1 MTIST
6 IRPTARVR
14 GLVLALAAATTLAAC
29 GGGADSTDAG
39 GTSPGGDTASGE
51 TAEDATGGGGGK
63 DPSEIHVAFIGA
75 DGSQNFTQEML
86 KGAEA
91 AAEEFGV
98 DVQVLAPTSLDGQA
112 QVRMM
117 EDAMRSAT
125 DGIAIMSLT
134 PDLLIRTQAKAVA
147 DGIPVVSVDVPAL
160 EGSDVTTHLGND
172 NFAAGEMLAGEA
184 ISRLQEEG
192 ITEGTAV
199 VASPIPGVPTLDLR
213 AEGMK
218 AAIKEALP
226 DFTVVGPVA
235 SAPDP
240 TGNFTAWSNLVSA
253 NRDAAVFMD
262 AGDAALASLARI
274 NRENDNRYLTGA
286 FDLNDA
292 GLDAI
297 AEDINFAS
305 GDPQHF
311 LKGYL
316 STRALIENATGEAEL
331 WEGWWVLPAALVT
344 QENVNKVKERQAGD
358 NAAKLAYFQDT
369 IDELRSSPEIREM
382 P

>member
-1 MTIST
+1 MTRTKTFSPL
-6 IRPTARVR
+6 RARL
-14 GLVLALAAATTLAAC
+14 GSLALATTLVATLSAC
-29 GGGADSTDAG
+29 STSSSGDEDSDAG
-39 GTSPGGDTASGE
+39 SADEEADENAGGDNA
-51 TAEDATGGGGGK
+51 AED
-63 DPSEIHVAFIGA
+63 IHLAFIGA

-86 KGAEA
+86 LGAEA
-91 AAEEFGV
+91 AADEFGV
-98 DVQVLAPTSLDGQA
+98 DVQVLAPTALDGQA

-117 EDAMRSAT
+117 EDAMRTAP

-134 PDLLIRTQAKAVA
+134 PDLLIRTQANAVA
-147 DGIPVVSVDVPAL
+147 EGIPVVSVDVPAL
-160 EGSDVTTHLGND
+160 EGSNVTTHLGND

-184 ISRLQEEG
+184 IKHLEEQG

-218 AAIKEALP
+218 AAIEAALP
-226 DFTVVGPVA
+226 DFEVVGPVA

-240 TGNFTAWSNLVSA
+240 TGNLSAWGNLVSA
-253 NRDAAVFMD
+253 NSDANVFMD

-274 NRENDNRYLTGA
+274 NRENDGQYLTGA

-292 GLDAI
+292 GLEAI
-297 AEDINFAS
+297 VDGTNFAS

-311 LKGYL
+311 LKGYM
-316 STRALIENATGEAEL
+316 STRVLIENALGEADL
-331 WEGWWVLPAALVT
+331 PQGWWVLPAALVNGD
-344 QENVNKVKERQAGD
+344 NVEAVIERQAGD
-358 NAAKLAYFQDT
+358 NADKLAYFQPQ
-369 IDELRSSPEIREM
+369 IDELYADPEIRDL

>member
-1 MTIST
+1 MNRTTMLTSRRT
-6 IRPTARVR
+6 RV
-14 GLVLALAAATTLAAC
+14 GSLALAAGLVMSLAAC
-29 GGGADSTDAG
+29 ASSPETGTVTNGKAAD
-39 GTSPGGDTASGE
+39 
-51 TAEDATGGGGGK
+51 
-63 DPSEIHVAFIGA
+63 EIHIAFIGA

-91 AAEEFGV
+91 AGKEFGV

-117 EDAMRSAT
+117 EDAMRTSA

-134 PDLLIRTQAKAVA
+134 PDLLIRTEAKAVSQ
-147 DGIPVVSVDVPAL
+147 GIPVVSVDVPAL
-160 EGSDVTTHLGND
+160 EGSNVTTHLGND

-184 ISRLQEEG
+184 IRHLKEKGVTAGS
-192 ITEGTAV
+192 AV

-218 AAIKEALP
+218 AAFEAALP
-226 DFTVVGPVA
+226 DFEVVGPVA

-240 TGNFTAWSNLVSA
+240 TGNFAAWTNLVSA
-253 NRDAAVFMD
+253 NADASVFMD
-262 AGDAALASLARI
+262 AGDAGLASLARI
-274 NRENDNRYLTGA
+274 NREKGGSALTGA

-292 GLDAI
+292 GLIAI
-297 AEDINFAS
+297 GEGINFAS

-311 LKGYL
+311 LKGYMA
-316 STRALIENATGEAEL
+316 TRVLIENALGKRDL
-331 WEGWWVLPAALVT
+331 PQGWWVLPAALVT
-344 QENVNKVKERQAGD
+344 KDNVGAVTKRQAGS
-358 NAAKLAYFQDT
+358 NADKLEYFQPQ
-369 IDELRSSPEIREM
+369 IDEAYANPEIRDL

>member
-1 MTIST
+1 MRRTT
-6 IRPTARVR
+6 MFARTRLNV
-14 GLVLALAAATTLAAC
+14 LVLAAALTTTMAAC
-29 GGGADSTDAG
+29 GGQAADGADAPATAG
-39 GTSPGGDTASGE
+39 GQGGAAKSAD
-51 TAEDATGGGGGK
+51 
-63 DPSEIHVAFIGA
+63 EIHLAFIGA

-117 EDAMRSAT
+117 EDAMRTAT
-125 DGIAIMSLT
+125 DGIAVMSLT
-134 PDLLIRTQAKAVA
+134 PDLLIRTQATAV
-147 DGIPVVSVDVPAL
+147 DQGIPVVSVDVPAL
-160 EGSDVTTHLGND
+160 EGSKVTTHLGND
-172 NFAAGEMLAGEA
+172 NFAAGEMLAEEA
-184 ISRLQEEG
+184 IRHLEERG

-218 AAIKEALP
+218 AAIEAALP
-226 DFTVVGPVA
+226 DFEVVGPVA

-240 TGNFTAWSNLVSA
+240 TGNYAAWSNLVSA
-253 NRDAAVFMD
+253 NRDAAVMMD
-262 AGDAALASLARI
+262 AGDAALASLARL
-274 NRENDNRYLTGA
+274 NRENDNRYLTAA

-292 GLDAI
+292 GLEAI
-297 AEDINFAS
+297 AGGINFAA

-311 LKGYL
+311 LKGYV
-316 STRALIENATGEAEL
+316 STRVLIENALGEREL
-331 WEGWWVLPAALVT
+331 PQGWWVLPAALVN
-344 QENVNKVKERQAGD
+344 QDNVQQVIERQAGD
-358 NAAKLAYFQDT
+358 NSAKLEYFRQQ
-369 IDELRSSPEIREM
+369 IDELYANPDIRDL